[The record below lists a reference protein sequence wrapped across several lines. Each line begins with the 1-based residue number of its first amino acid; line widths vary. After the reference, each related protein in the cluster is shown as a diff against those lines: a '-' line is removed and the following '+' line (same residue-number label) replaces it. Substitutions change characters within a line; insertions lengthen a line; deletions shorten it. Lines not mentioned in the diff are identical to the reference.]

1 MRRLIFISFIIL
13 GCSAKKTPSETP
25 ITYDDIMNEAWKNY
39 SIFEFSKARN
49 LFSQALSIN
58 SKDREAY
65 YGNSL
70 SSASLSLYQEAF
82 SLSSSGIFA
91 QGEPPLKKVVNKII
105 LNSMPDTILISA
117 KKVGNDSVYFGYYY
131 IQISDTPILEV
142 SSIFLNNSLKSI
154 YAFNR
159 NKIIVPFTHV
169 LDQNS
174 NVKQSDLPK
183 ANDTIIYSVSI
194 PTLKDIDSL
203 LWNIIVLSSGLG
215 YLSDNLSQA
224 MIYGY
229 LAYFTNPINSLNP
242 RIVKRF
248 KNSDNVF
255 NLARILY
262 KLELYY
268 NLTNLLH
275 DVDANWPYNNW
286 GNNIKIDIKWVYNNQ
301 NAIKSKFYEFLS
313 TQP

>member
-1 MRRLIFISFIIL
+1 MRRLLFISFLIL

-25 ITYDDIMNEAWKNY
+25 ITYDDIMDKAWEKY
-39 SIFEFSKARN
+39 SVFEFSQARN

-58 SKDREAY
+58 SRDREAY
-65 YGNSL
+65 YGNAL

-105 LNSMPDTILISA
+105 LNAMPDTILISSQ
-117 KKVGNDSVYFGYYY
+117 KVGNDSVYFGFYY

-142 SSIFLNNSLKSI
+142 SSVFLNNSLKSI

-183 ANDTIIYSVSI
+183 ANDTILYAVSI

-203 LWNIIVLSSGLG
+203 LWNVIILSSGLG
-215 YLSDNLSQA
+215 YLSDNFNQA
-224 MIYGY
+224 MVYGY

-268 NLTNLLH
+268 NLANLLH
-275 DVDANWPYNNW
+275 DVYPDWPYSNW
-286 GNNIKIDIKWVYNNQ
+286 GSNVKADMYWSYSNQ

>member
-1 MRRLIFISFIIL
+1 MRRLILVSFLIL

-25 ITYDDIMNEAWKNY
+25 ITYDDIMNEAWKSY
-39 SIFEFSKARN
+39 SNFEFSEARN

-58 SKDREAY
+58 SRDREAY
-65 YGNSL
+65 YGNAL

-91 QGEPPLKKVVNKII
+91 QGEPPLSKVVKEII
-105 LNSMPDTILISA
+105 LNNMPDTALILSE
-117 KKVGNDSVYFGYYY
+117 KVGNDSIYFGYYY

-154 YAFNR
+154 YGFDR

-169 LDQNS
+169 LDQFGDI
-174 NVKQSDLPK
+174 KQSDLPK
-183 ANDTIIYSVSI
+183 ANDTIIYAVSK
-194 PTLKDIDSL
+194 PTVKNIDSL
-203 LWNIIVLSSGLG
+203 LWNVIILSSGIG

-224 MIYGY
+224 MVYGY
-229 LAYFTNPINSLNP
+229 LAYFTNPENPLKP
-242 RIVKRF
+242 RIVKKF
-248 KNSDNVF
+248 EKDDNNF

-262 KLELYY
+262 ELELYY

-275 DVDANWPYNNW
+275 DVYPNWPYNNW
-286 GNNIKIDIKWVYNNQ
+286 GDNIKDDIKWVYNNQ
-301 NAIKSKFYEFLS
+301 NQIKSKFYEYLS

>member
-1 MRRLIFISFIIL
+1 MRRLIFISFLIL

-25 ITYDDIMNEAWKNY
+25 ITYDDIMNEAWTKY
-39 SIFEFSKARN
+39 SVFEFSQARN

-58 SKDREAY
+58 SRDREAY
-65 YGNSL
+65 YGNAL

-91 QGEPPLKKVVNKII
+91 QGEPPLNKVVSKII
-105 LNSMPDTILISA
+105 LNAMPDTILISA
-117 KKVGNDSVYFGYYY
+117 QKVGNDSVYFGFYY

-169 LDQNS
+169 LDQYS

-183 ANDTIIYSVSI
+183 ANDTILYAVSI

-203 LWNIIVLSSGLG
+203 LWNVIILSSGLG
-215 YLSDNLSQA
+215 YLSDNFNQA
-224 MIYGY
+224 MVYGY
-229 LAYFTNPINSLNP
+229 LAYFTNPINSLKP

-248 KNSDNVF
+248 KNSDNIF

-268 NLTNLLH
+268 NLANLLH
-275 DVDANWPYNNW
+275 DVYPDWPYSNW
-286 GNNIKIDIKWVYNNQ
+286 GSNVKADIYWSYNNQ